1 MRPIPLFGQGVTSYS
16 AVVTRQRRLN
26 VMYDLRPDQD
36 RAAVVAVGTPGSVLY
51 ATIPNAPVRGY
62 HSVGETLYVVA
73 GNGLYK
79 INSAGAVL
87 YCTDLPTASGY
98 VGLADNSV
106 QLFIVDGVGGYSY
119 NINTG
124 IKTTVTDV
132 NFPNGATSVAF
143 LNGYFIVNKPGTREF
158 YVSNLLDGT
167 VWTTLGLPT
176 FGTKENTS
184 DLLLEVDVL
193 NGNLILWGQFSI
205 EFWQDVGNALPA
217 VPFQRVNGASQSWG
231 IAATDSNVKVK
242 NTQMFLGYN
251 PDGNVQVVMLNG
263 YTPVPV
269 STADIDYLIS
279 NFSRVDDAVAMAYTA
294 YGHAVYQI
302 TFPTAG
308 RTLAY
313 DTTTQVWHDAQT
325 GPSESATHYGRQ
337 SVAWLRGN
345 YFSDATTGNVYR
357 FDEDVFTDNGVA
369 IPREICT
376 RHIRAD
382 GNQIFLTQLMLD
394 MAAGQGNEPVVF
406 ISVSRDNGNTF
417 GPEKQRRLGAVGQY
431 AKRIVF
437 NRLGYGR
444 DLVIKIRMVDNS
456 RFIITGGSAVVE
468 AADG

>member
-1 MRPIPLFGQGVTSYS
+1 
-16 AVVTRQRRLN
+16 
-26 VMYDLRPDQD
+26 MYDLRPDQD

-62 HSVGETLYVVA
+62 HTIGTTLYVVA
-73 GNGLYK
+73 GNALYR
-79 INSAGAVL
+79 INSAGSVL
-87 YCTDLPTASGY
+87 YLTDIGTSSGY
-98 VGLADNSV
+98 VSMADNSV
-106 QLFIVDGVGGYSY
+106 QLLIVDGLTGYVY
-119 NINTG
+119 NVSSG
-124 IKTTVTDV
+124 LLTTVTDV
-132 NFPNGATSVAF
+132 NFPYGATSVAF
-143 LNGYFIVNKPGTREF
+143 LNGYFIANKPNTREF
-158 YVSNLLDGT
+158 YVSNLLDGLT
-167 VWTTLGLPT
+167 WTTLGLAT

-184 DLLLEVDVL
+184 DLLLEVGVL
-193 NGNLILWGQFSI
+193 NGNLILWGQASL

-231 IAATDSNVKVK
+231 IAAVSSNIRVK
-242 NTQMFLGYN
+242 NTQMFLAYN
-251 PDGNVQVVMLNG
+251 PDGNAQIVLLDG
-263 YTPVPV
+263 YVPVPV
-269 STADIDYLIS
+269 SNADIDYIVS
-279 NFSRVDDAVAMAYTA
+279 NFSRVDDAVALTYTA
-294 YGHAVYQI
+294 YGHTVYQI
-302 TFPTAG
+302 TFPTAQ

-313 DTTTQVWHDAQT
+313 DVTAQTWHEAQT
-325 GPSESATHYGRQ
+325 GTAELGMHYGRL

-382 GNQIFLTQLMLD
+382 GNQLFLTQLMLD
-394 MAAGQGNEPVVF
+394 MAAGQGNGPVVF

-417 GPEKQRRLGAVGQY
+417 GPEKQRSLGAVGQY
-431 AKRIVF
+431 AKRIIF

-444 DLVIKIRMVDNS
+444 DLVIKIRMVNNS